1 LGENVPPPAFAKP
14 NSCSLEK
21 KRKIAQP
28 AATILSSMAKALLLP
43 DSDEPNG
50 VQIDWTATLAAH
62 DRWLRTAV
70 LARLGERQAV
80 DEVMQEVAL
89 AAVAQRA
96 PLHDPARV
104 GAWLYR
110 IAVRQVLLYRRRAGR
125 QQRLIGSLSGILR
138 RNVAA
143 APEPLDWLLRNE
155 RSRLLREALARLP
168 RRDAEILLLKYSE
181 DWSYRELS
189 AHLGLSESA
198 VEARLHRARQRLRA
212 AMPIEVSK

>member
-1 LGENVPPPAFAKP
+1 MRRMASAAAAKKWRRLANSSEPRRLSPWFPPSRNHASCTSAVASSVWPGFSFAICAAASLRSSAYTCGHSWSTARASPASKEFMRTSVSDRGSRVTHEGLCKP

-21 KRKIAQP
+21 KRKIAQS
-28 AATILSSMAKALLLP
+28 AATILSSMAKATLLP
-43 DSDEPNG
+43 GSDEPNG
-50 VQIDWTATLAAH
+50 IQIDWTATLAAH

-110 IAVRQVLLYRRRAGR
+110 IAVRPVLLYRR
-125 QQRLIGSLSGILR
+125 
-138 RNVAA
+138 
-143 APEPLDWLLRNE
+143 PP
-155 RSRLLREALARLP
+155 
-168 RRDAEILLLKYSE
+168 
-181 DWSYRELS
+181 
-189 AHLGLSESA
+189 
-198 VEARLHRARQRLRA
+198 
-212 AMPIEVSK
+212 